1 MHRAGTAQPR
11 PLPVGSTVTGAS
23 ARRWGAVLAVLVAG
37 LAGCSDGGSGP
48 APSAGGPLPTAA
60 AADVGLTATLV
71 AHRDDVLRR
80 IVSVQLRAAV
90 PVEVLQVRLVTPAFR
105 AAAPGTAV
113 PGTRASLLP
122 GSPVDL
128 RVPYG
133 PADCTD
139 RTDRAAT
146 AVVQVALGGGQS
158 EVRLPV
164 ASAPE
169 VLGRLQRAE
178 CAELDARRQVELSL
192 DGFAGQQT
200 PPGQEVITGTLRVRR
215 LAGTTAVRITEI
227 SRSTLLAPAAGPAGG
242 PVLVLEPAAQ
252 QAQVPVEVRPARC
265 DSHALAESKRS
276 TVFRVFVAL
285 GDDPPVLVLVE
296 PPDAD
301 RAALVA
307 HVTAVCA
314 AKGG

>member
-1 MHRAGTAQPR
+1 MNPRRTGTAQR

-23 ARRWGAVLAVLVAG
+23 PRRWGAVLAVLVVG
-37 LAGCSDGGSGP
+37 VTGCSDGGSGP
-48 APSAGGPLPTAA
+48 TPSAAGTGPTVA

-80 IVSVQLRAAV
+80 IVSVQLRAAQ
-90 PVEVLQVRLVTPAFR
+90 PVEVLQVRLETPAFR
-105 AAAPGTAV
+105 AAPPGTAV
-113 PGTRASLLP
+113 PGTEADLLP

-178 CAELDARRQVELSL
+178 CAELDARRQVELTL
-192 DGFAGQQT
+192 DGFAGRQA

-215 LAGTTAVRITEI
+215 LAGTTAVLHGVPGVPGPGR
-227 SRSTLLAPAAGPAGG
+227 RPAGARPG
-242 PVLVLEPAAQ
+242 RAARRRPRRAGRPRRRGVRRRGGLRHRSRQPAGSLSSI
-252 QAQVPVEVRPARC
+252 
-265 DSHALAESKRS
+265 SHAWSSRCQANR
-276 TVFRVFVAL
+276 R
-285 GDDPPVLVLVE
+285 
-296 PPDAD
+296 
-301 RAALVA
+301 
-307 HVTAVCA
+307 TA
-314 AKGG
+314 